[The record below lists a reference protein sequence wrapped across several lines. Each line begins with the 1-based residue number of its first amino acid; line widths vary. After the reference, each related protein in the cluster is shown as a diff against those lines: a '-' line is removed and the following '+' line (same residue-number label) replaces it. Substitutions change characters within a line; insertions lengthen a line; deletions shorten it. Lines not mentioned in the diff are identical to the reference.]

1 VNGGISATLII
12 GPENDFTLTTSASIY
27 DEATS
32 ELQLLM
38 NHLSNSIEEIIDAP
52 LIYESYNVYENR
64 KELKIELDNAILAY
78 AR

>member
-1 VNGGISATLII
+1 
-12 GPENDFTLTTSASIY
+12 LTTSASIY